1 MKKRL
6 KRRFVPLETRLVF
19 SIFAYS
25 IIIFLLNSHSLC
37 ILFLTVVHLKHDF
50 DDDGGNDIDFECTTA
65 GSSTTPEVGATAGS
79 STTPE
84 VGATAEATTTRASIS
99 KCQCCICQTFR
110 ASLRASAASAK
121 PPAKKTAAGLVVA
134 SKAAATRV
142 VGAARAVSPVPA
154 TSKGTVCIMFTG
166 FNPTRDHM
174 EVSIELLMFWFHN
187 PISLLH
193 SATSPSIL
201 HYEIDD

>member
-1 MKKRL
+1 M
-6 KRRFVPLETRLVF
+6 PLETRLVF

-65 GSSTTPEVGATAGS
+65 GSSTTPEVGATA
-79 STTPE
+79 
-84 VGATAEATTTRASIS
+84 EATTTRASIS
-99 KCQCCICQTFR
+99 KCQCSICQTLR
-110 ASLRASAASAK
+110 ADLRASAASAK
-121 PPAKKTAAGLVVA
+121 PPAKKTAAKKAAVVA

>member
-1 MKKRL
+1 M
-6 KRRFVPLETRLVF
+6 
-19 SIFAYS
+19 
-25 IIIFLLNSHSLC
+25 C

-65 GSSTTPEVGATAGS
+65 ESSTTPEVGATAEATTTPEVGATAES

-121 PPAKKTAAGLVVA
+121 PPAKKTAAKKAAVVA